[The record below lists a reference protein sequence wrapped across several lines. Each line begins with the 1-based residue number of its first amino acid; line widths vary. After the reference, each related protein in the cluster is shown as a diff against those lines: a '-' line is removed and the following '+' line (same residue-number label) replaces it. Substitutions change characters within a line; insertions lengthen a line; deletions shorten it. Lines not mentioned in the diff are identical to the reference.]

1 MEIDLAEKGGTKNAE
16 FNLIIQICAGS
27 IQASKQGRTNHIS
40 KSESV
45 Y

>member
-27 IQASKQGRTNHIS
+27 IQASKQGELTIS
-40 KSESV
+40 LNQSL
-45 Y
+45 YI